1 MKENEVTGSEEW
13 VKLLA
18 ENMNQSSDYE
28 YGADHVAP
36 NDYLGGEKPDLNN
49 IFIVQGDSSSVRVS
63 TFFVVTGR

>member
-1 MKENEVTGSEEW
+1 
-13 VKLLA
+13 
-18 ENMNQSSDYE
+18 MNQSSDYE

-63 TFFVVTGR
+63 TFLLLSGDNGGKPYFLMKNSGWIFLF